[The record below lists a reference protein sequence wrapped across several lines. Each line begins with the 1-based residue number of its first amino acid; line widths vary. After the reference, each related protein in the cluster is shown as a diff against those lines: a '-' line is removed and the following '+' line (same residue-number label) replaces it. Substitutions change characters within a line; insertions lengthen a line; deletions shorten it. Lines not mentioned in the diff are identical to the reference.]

1 MDLSCS
7 GVILAGGRSSR
18 FNGINKAFMDL
29 HGRPV
34 VEPVAAL
41 LGQMFSRV
49 LIITHDPL
57 AYLPWDAGLVT
68 DLFSARSSLT
78 GIHAGL
84 FYSPTP
90 YIFAVAC
97 DTPFIR
103 RAVVEL
109 ILSELEPGVDAVM
122 PRTPAGLEPL
132 CAAYASQSLAVVE
145 NHLRREKFKI
155 RRVFE
160 NLRVKVIPA
169 EKVMEA
175 DPELDTFFNINTP
188 ADLETA
194 RYRLEKQKKGS

>member
-18 FNGINKAFMDL
+18 FDGVNKAFMDL
-29 HGRPV
+29 RGRPV
-34 VEPVAAL
+34 IAPVANL

-49 LIITHDPL
+49 LIVTHDPL
-57 AYLPWDAGLVT
+57 AYLPWDTGIVT
-68 DLFSARSSLT
+68 DLFSVRSSLT
-78 GIHAGL
+78 GIHTGL
-84 FYSPTP
+84 FYAQTS

-103 RAVVEL
+103 RSVVEL
-109 ILSELEPGVDAVM
+109 VLSEVEPGVDAVM

-132 CAAYASQSLAVVE
+132 CAVYASQSLSVVE
-145 NHLRREKFKI
+145 RHLREEKFKI

-160 NLRVKVIPA
+160 NLRVKVIP
-169 EKVMEA
+169 EQKVMAA
-175 DPELDTFFNINTP
+175 DPALDTFFNINTP

-194 RYRLEKQKKGS
+194 RFRMEKS